1 MPTLVEEGSSFASV
15 EFVRPNDQVI
25 EAIAV
30 DVTRSCDRMAEPVAY
45 LTRFAYPEGVTR
57 QSGGRAEV
65 EEGLAFVGL
74 YALLQPLGVRSVFFL
89 LGAPLIWAPVHAVLW
104 SWIGAVVASVIA
116 FGFARF
122 VARDWAQGRAPERVR
137 KLDDR
142 LEQDGFRVVTL
153 LRLVFYT
160 TPALQFA
167 LGISRVRFRPFLL
180 GTIVGVLPFTLLM
193 TLFGA
198 QLSTFFWSLLS

>member
-1 MPTLVEEGSSFASV
+1 MPFKLGLLIALLS
-15 EFVRPNDQVI
+15 
-25 EAIAV
+25 AILWLYTSGTHEAV
-30 DVTRSCDRMAEPVAY
+30 DAEAVQIWIRGAG
-45 LTRFAYPEGVTR
+45 AW
-57 QSGGRAEV
+57 GGLV
-65 EEGLAFVGL
+65 FVGL

-89 LGAPLIWAPVHAVLW
+89 LGAPLIWAPGHAVLL
-104 SWIGAVVASVIA
+104 SWIGAVIASVIA

-122 VARDWAQGRAPERVR
+122 VARDWAQGRAPARLRRLDER
-137 KLDDR
+137 LA
-142 LEQDGFRVVTL
+142 QDGFRVVTL

-198 QLSTFFWSLLS
+198 QLSAFFWRLLS

>member
-1 MPTLVEEGSSFASV
+1 MSIPFKLWFLVAFLA
-15 EFVRPNDQVI
+15 
-25 EAIAV
+25 AILWLYTSGVHQAV
-30 DVTRSCDRMAEPVAY
+30 DAEAVQTWIRGAG
-45 LTRFAYPEGVTR
+45 AWG
-57 QSGGRAEV
+57 
-65 EEGLAFVGL
+65 GLAFVGL

>member
-1 MPTLVEEGSSFASV
+1 MSKPIKLGLLVAFLA
-15 EFVRPNDQVI
+15 
-25 EAIAV
+25 AI
-30 DVTRSCDRMAEPVAY
+30 
-45 LTRFAYPEGVTR
+45 LW
-57 QSGGRAEV
+57 
-65 EEGLAFVGL
+65 L
-74 YALLQPLGVRSVFFL
+74 YASGAHQAIDAEAVQAWIRGAGAWGGVVFVAVYGLLQPLGVRSVFFL
-89 LGAPLIWAPVHAVLW
+89 LSAPLIWSPADAVLL

-122 VARDWAQGRAPERVR
+122 VARDWAQGRAPARVR
-137 KLDDR
+137 KLDDK
-142 LEQDGFRVVTL
+142 LAEDGFRTVTI

-167 LGISRVRFRPFLL
+167 LGVSRVRFRAFLF

-198 QLSTFFWSLLS
+198 QLSAFLWRLLS

>member
-1 MPTLVEEGSSFASV
+1 MAFKLGLLMALLAAILWLYTSGA
-15 EFVRPNDQVI
+15 R
-25 EAIAV
+25 EAIDADAV
-30 DVTRSCDRMAEPVAY
+30 QTWIRGSGAWGGLFFVA
-45 LTRFAYPEGVTR
+45 
-57 QSGGRAEV
+57 
-65 EEGLAFVGL
+65 L

-89 LGAPLIWAPVHAVLW
+89 LGAPLIWGPVHAVLL
-104 SWIGAVVASVIA
+104 SWIGAVLASVVA

-122 VARDWAQGRAPERVR
+122 VARDWAQGRAPARIR
-137 KLDDR
+137 RLDDR
-142 LEQDGFRVVTL
+142 LAQDGFRVVTL

-193 TLFGA
+193 TLFGT
-198 QLSTFFWSLLS
+198 QLSAFFWRFLS

>member
-1 MPTLVEEGSSFASV
+1 MSTPIKLGLLVAFVAAILWLYASGTLE
-15 EFVRPNDQVI
+15 
-25 EAIAV
+25 AV
-30 DVTRSCDRMAEPVAY
+30 DAEAVQAWIHSAGAWGGVVFVAVY
-45 LTRFAYPEGVTR
+45 G
-57 QSGGRAEV
+57 
-65 EEGLAFVGL
+65 
-74 YALLQPLGVRSVFFL
+74 LLQPLGVRSVFFL
-89 LGAPLIWAPVHAVLW
+89 LSAPLIWSPADAVLL

-122 VARDWAQGRAPERVR
+122 VARDWAQGRASARVR
-137 KLDDR
+137 KLDDK
-142 LEQDGFRVVTL
+142 LAEDGFRTVTL

-167 LGISRVRFRPFLL
+167 LGVSRVRFRAFLF

-198 QLSTFFWSLLS
+198 QLSAFFWRLLS